1 MRAKQHE
8 GMTVHALGTGGG
20 PIVSTSRAGT
30 STAICV
36 DGATYV
42 IDCGMGS
49 IRNYRTSCS
58 WGDLRAIFLTHH
70 HSDHIYDLGSFLVT
84 GWQVPGE
91 SFSRPIQVHGPG
103 RPPRIP
109 ALDEEDAREIDER
122 TAGHEM
128 AGTAAVVDALLD
140 RVFASDI
147 AIRMADEGRDNPHE
161 WVTGHDI
168 VIPES
173 VAADPVHD
181 RHPRM
186 EPFEVYRDELVT
198 ISAILVDH
206 RLCYPAFGFRVDSA
220 YGSVVISGDT
230 AVSENCIRL
239 ARGADLLFHEV
250 MDLEAILA
258 TLPEGP
264 TRSGIEVHL
273 RESHTSFDEVGQVAQ
288 EAGVGQLIL
297 HHIVPNTPGSADT
310 AKMIRT
316 AAGQFDG
323 PVFLAEDNDVFTV
336 GDSTRTADP
345 AVRRRIRNHPLPQA
359 VNA

>member
-1 MRAKQHE
+1 MRSNQHV

-30 STAICV
+30 STAVCV

-49 IRNYRTSCS
+49 IRNYRTACT
-58 WGDLRAIFLTHH
+58 WGDLRGIFLTHH

-109 ALDEEDAREIDER
+109 AIDEAEAREIDER

-128 AGTAAVVDALLD
+128 TGTAEVVDALLD

-161 WVTGHDI
+161 WVSGHDI
-168 VIPES
+168 EIP
-173 VAADPVHD
+173 ATAGADPVTD
-181 RHPRM
+181 RHPDM

-206 RLCYPAFGFRVDSA
+206 RLCYPAFGFRIDSA

-230 AVSENCIRL
+230 AVSENCIKL
-239 ARGADLLFHEV
+239 ARGADLLLHEV

-273 RESHTSFDEVGQVAQ
+273 RESHTSFDEVGKVARAA
-288 EAGVGQLIL
+288 EVGTLVL
-297 HHIVPNTPGSADT
+297 HHIVPNTPGAADT
-310 AKMIRT
+310 AKMVRV
-316 AAGQFDG
+316 AAEDFGG
-323 PVFLAEDNDVFTV
+323 PVLLAEDNDVFDV
-336 GDSTRTADP
+336 SDARQNSATAP
-345 AVRRRIRNHPLPQA
+345 TQA
-359 VNA
+359 VIA

>member
-1 MRAKQHE
+1 MREKQHV
-8 GMTVHALGTGGG
+8 GMTVHTLGTGGG

-30 STAICV
+30 STAVCV

-49 IRNYRTSCS
+49 IRNYRTSCK
-58 WGDLRAIFLTHH
+58 WEDLRAIFLTHH

-103 RPPRIP
+103 QPPRIP
-109 ALDEEDAREIDER
+109 ALDNKDARDVDER
-122 TAGHEM
+122 LAGHEM
-128 AGTAAVVDALLD
+128 AGTATVVDALLD

-161 WVTGHDI
+161 WVVGHDI

-173 VAADPVHD
+173 AQADPVHA
-181 RHPRM
+181 RHPSM
-186 EPFEVYRDELVT
+186 EPFEVYRDELVV

-206 RLCYPAFGFRVDSA
+206 RLCYPAFGFRIDSA

-230 AVSENCIRL
+230 AVSQNCIRL
-239 ARGADLLFHEV
+239 AQGADLLLHEV

-258 TLPEGP
+258 TLPDGP
-264 TRSGIEVHL
+264 KRSGIEVHL
-273 RESHTSFDEVGQVAQ
+273 RESHTSYDEVGQVAQ
-288 EAGVGQLIL
+288 AAGVGQLVL
-297 HHIVPNTPGSADT
+297 HHIVPNTPGSADLD
-310 AKMIRT
+310 KMVRI
-316 AAGQFDG
+316 AADHFGG
-323 PVFLAEDNDVFTV
+323 PVFLAEDNDEFVVDKATLARK
-336 GDSTRTADP
+336 GAYS
-345 AVRRRIRNHPLPQA
+345 QA
-359 VNA
+359 MIV